1 MGKVQEVKDRI
12 RQFNN
17 DAVTSAVAQVTLEHY
32 PNATVMQMGYS
43 GSYSDTLI
51 GNRFIDYQGKTI
63 TDDMIQDP
71 EIYFKKDTE
80 RAFGTVEFE
89 SDQNITYQIYTQ
101 DGQIWHCDTTD
112 SEGNVDNVNFADVLK
127 VLAYIGR
134 IKRGDKK

>member
-17 DAVTSAVAQVTLEHY
+17 DAVTSAVAQVVLVHY
-32 PNATVMQMGYS
+32 PDANVMQMGYN
-43 GSYSDTLI
+43 GSYSDTLV
-51 GNRFIDYQGKTI
+51 GNRFLDYQGNTI
-63 TDDMIQDP
+63 TDDMIKDP

-89 SDQNITYQIYTQ
+89 SKKNITYQIYTQ
-101 DGQIWHCDTTD
+101 DGQIWHCDITD
-112 SEGNVDNVNFADVLK
+112 SEGNVDNINFPDILDVID
-127 VLAYIGR
+127 YIGR